1 LAGSYRH
8 SAKNFAST
16 SGLSLQVVRVSGG
29 ISLRFVVV
37 CGVRMGSV
45 RENMVSIGVNMHA
58 AWSHQ
63 MVNKGL
69 ADSNTLVDANMVDHS
84 RFLYS
89 DMAVQSRVFVVDNHS
104 RGLCVMDNNMRC
116 SGFMVDNNM
125 RCDRCNRFMVDCNMR
140 FMVDYNMRYNRFMV
154 DCNMMF
160 MVDMDNW
167 GNGLVDDDVVL
178 WDVLPVNSLMFS
190 ASVVAGPA
198 LGHGNSIEVHV
209 VNVSCWFN
217 DHLGSFIMRGHN
229 NIRTHGKSRM
239 MIGSHWNVRGISV
252 DGVSIGSSN
261 QRFSDREDLVLR
273 ANNDMGVQV
282 YIVGNYCSR
291 VDLDMSSHV
300 VCRISRVNCNII
312 RNMDVL
318 WVVWINMNNWVYVI
332 CRNIYMLDKSWMS
345 WWGTLNVILNVSC
358 FKFGNWGSYDTTSSY
373 FVMSSNVLVVKI
385 WCSHMDLR
393 NDIYF
398 RRCDSILHDW
408 NCCLNDVILDHF
420 MGLVRLHNANC
431 DLFWCCYC
439 GCHVRSSNNGF

>member
-1 LAGSYRH
+1 
-8 SAKNFAST
+8 
-16 SGLSLQVVRVSGG
+16 
-29 ISLRFVVV
+29 
-37 CGVRMGSV
+37 
-45 RENMVSIGVNMHA
+45 
-58 AWSHQ
+58 
-63 MVNKGL
+63 
-69 ADSNTLVDANMVDHS
+69 
-84 RFLYS
+84 
-89 DMAVQSRVFVVDNHS
+89 
-104 RGLCVMDNNMRC
+104 
-116 SGFMVDNNM
+116 
-125 RCDRCNRFMVDCNMR
+125 
-140 FMVDYNMRYNRFMV
+140 
-154 DCNMMF
+154 
-160 MVDMDNW
+160 
-167 GNGLVDDDVVL
+167 
-178 WDVLPVNSLMFS
+178 
-190 ASVVAGPA
+190 
-198 LGHGNSIEVHV
+198 
-209 VNVSCWFN
+209 
-217 DHLGSFIMRGHN
+217 
-229 NIRTHGKSRM
+229 
-239 MIGSHWNVRGISV
+239 
-252 DGVSIGSSN
+252 
-261 QRFSDREDLVLR
+261 
-273 ANNDMGVQV
+273 V